1 MYDIMFSNRTKGGE
15 DMVVCKQKVELIMA
29 DNCVTYDSLSKKSGL
44 SRITIQKMLA
54 GKVDTRPATVGK
66 IAKALGVNA
75 KELLK
80 DTAAT
85 VNQSNLGSE
94 SN

>member
-1 MYDIMFSNRTKGGE
+1 
-15 DMVVCKQKVELIMA
+15 MVVCKQKVELIMA
-29 DNCVTYDSLSKKSGL
+29 DNCITYDDLAKKSGL
-44 SRITIQKMLA
+44 SRFTIQKMLA
-54 GKVDTRPATVGK
+54 GKVDTRPVTVGK

-75 KELLK
+75 KELIE

-85 VNQSNLGSE
+85 VNQSNQSSE